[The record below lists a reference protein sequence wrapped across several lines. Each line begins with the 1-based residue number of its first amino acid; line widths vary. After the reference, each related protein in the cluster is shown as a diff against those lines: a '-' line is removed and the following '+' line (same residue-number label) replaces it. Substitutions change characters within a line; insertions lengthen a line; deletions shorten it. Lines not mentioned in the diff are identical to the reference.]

1 MLAAIGSGRLGEFR
15 LEGPLEPEARVAVFS
30 LRHPR
35 LDAAEAAA
43 MLESHFGILCRAG
56 LACAPRATGSSM
68 LRVSF
73 GLSTALDEVEAVIA
87 ALAAVGSN

>member
-1 MLAAIGSGRLGEFR
+1 
-15 LEGPLEPEARVAVFS
+15 
-30 LRHPR
+30 
-35 LDAAEAAA
+35 